1 MTTAC
6 RGCRGGRRERRFV
19 HSRSVRTFFFSRARS
34 ARAFAAKER
43 VQENRPHGR

>member
-1 MTTAC
+1 MGVEEAD
-6 RGCRGGRRERRFV
+6 GRGGSYTV
-19 HSRSVRTFFFSRARS
+19 DLCVLFFFSRARS